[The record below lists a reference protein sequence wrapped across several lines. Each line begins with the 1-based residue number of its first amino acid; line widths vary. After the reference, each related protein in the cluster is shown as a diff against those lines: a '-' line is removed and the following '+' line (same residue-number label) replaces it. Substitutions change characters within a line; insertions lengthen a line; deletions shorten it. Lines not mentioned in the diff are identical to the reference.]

1 VTLDPEAGSV
11 QVTLSDVTVTDLA
24 DVRRDVECA
33 ANAIGLDTS
42 RARQFTLAVS
52 EVAANALEHG
62 EPPCTVTIRTREREL
77 VVQVADRGR
86 GFTPTLSPIPQPAV
100 EQDRG
105 RGLWL
110 AQQWA
115 DGLTIDN
122 QRTGFTV
129 TLTVGIVNTG
139 RAG

>member
-1 VTLDPEAGSV
+1 LDPEPAPV
-11 QVTLSDVTVTDLA
+11 HVTLSDVTVTDLA
-24 DVRRDVECA
+24 ALRRDIERA
-33 ANAIGLDTS
+33 ANAIGLDTT
-42 RARQFTLAVS
+42 RARQFALAVS
-52 EVAANALEHG
+52 EVAANAIEHG
-62 EPPCTVTIRTREREL
+62 EPPCTVTIRTRIREL
-77 VVQVADRGR
+77 VVEVADRGR
-86 GFTPTLSPIPQPAV
+86 GFTPAPGRMSPPTL
-100 EQDRG
+100 EQVRG

-129 TLTVGIVNTG
+129 TLTVGIANTS